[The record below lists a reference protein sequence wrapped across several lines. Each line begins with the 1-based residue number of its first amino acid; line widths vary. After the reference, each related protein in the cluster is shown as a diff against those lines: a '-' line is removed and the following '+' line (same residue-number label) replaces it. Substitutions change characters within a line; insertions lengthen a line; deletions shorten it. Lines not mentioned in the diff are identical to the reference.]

1 MRISFR
7 KTIMFAVFWIAS
19 FCLLTGCEP
28 SERKVLSSSYYKE
41 LQEENEKLEQQI
53 EELQEEAD
61 SDEPT
66 VDEER
71 AADYLD
77 KIARDSLVRL
87 EVGYADNMEGSEFV
101 DHEAAFT
108 FATLL
113 AKRADLTE
121 KYTPEEV
128 EEKYGPGYEY
138 ILYDED
144 NAIYE
149 VYVYGGNYVVF
160 TDLPNNVYYVYNA
173 SALGDAFL
181 HYRNGYPNSSLLHRL
196 ADSALILDEEGLF
209 YENETAFAAANLI
222 DQMEKEDSSRKEAR
236 RTWRQEEQ
244 EEEGS
249 GRPTPVS
256 YTFYHHGNTMVL
268 TIFDTFFNIQN
279 MDGKKT
285 WYKASEEDVN
295 QLKEVF
301 TQAAEEMQA
310 EINEGRQ
317 NSGESNEENST
328 EEESSHSSDIE
339 EESDVSAQEE
349 E

>member
-1 MRISFR
+1 MRTFYK
-7 KTIMFAVFWIAS
+7 KTWVLTALCVSSLCI
-19 FCLLTGCEP
+19 LTGCEP
-28 SERKVLSSSYYKE
+28 SERRVISSSYYKE
-41 LQEENEKLEQQI
+41 LQQENEKLEKQI
-53 EELQEEAD
+53 KELEEEAA

-101 DHEAAFT
+101 DNEAAFT

-128 EEKYGPGYEY
+128 AEKYGPGYEY

-144 NAIYE
+144 NAVYE

-196 ADSALILDEEGLF
+196 ADSSLIFDEAGLF
-209 YENETAFAAANLI
+209 YENDTAFAVANQI
-222 DQMEKEDSSRKEAR
+222 DRMEKERSSRREAR
-236 RTWRQEEQ
+236 QTWRQEE
-244 EEEGS
+244 EEEKGS
-249 GRPTPVS
+249 GRPKPVS
-256 YTFYHHGNTMVL
+256 YTFWHHGNTLVL
-268 TIFDTFFNIQN
+268 TIFDTFYHIQN
-279 MDGKKT
+279 MDGQKT
-285 WYKASEEDVN
+285 WYQASEDDVT
-295 QLKEVF
+295 QLKEIF
-301 TQAAEEMQA
+301 AEAAERMQA
-310 EINEGRQ
+310 EIG
-317 NSGESNEENST
+317 T
-328 EEESSHSSDIE
+328 EKYNKEDDSDEQPSHSSEIE
-339 EESDVSAQEE
+339 EESDVSEFDEE
-349 E
+349 Q

>member
-7 KTIMFAVFWIAS
+7 KTVLLAVFCAS
-19 FCLLTGCEP
+19 SLCLLTGCEP

-41 LQEENEKLEQQI
+41 LQQENQKLEKQV
-53 EELQEEAD
+53 EKLQEEAAD
-61 SDEPT
+61 NSPT

-71 AADYLD
+71 AVDYLD
-77 KIARDSLVRL
+77 KIARDNLVRL
-87 EVGYADNMEGSEFV
+87 EVGYADNMDGSEFV
-101 DHEAAFT
+101 DNEAAFT

-113 AKRADLTE
+113 AKRADLTQ

-128 EEKYGPGYEY
+128 EEMYGPGYEY

-144 NAIYE
+144 NAVYE

-196 ADSALILDEEGLF
+196 ADSALIIDEAGMF
-209 YENETAFAAANLI
+209 YENETAFAAANSI
-222 DQMEKEDSSRKEAR
+222 DQMEKERSNRREAR
-236 RTWRQEEQ
+236 RTWRQEER
-244 EEEGS
+244 EESGT
-249 GRPTPVS
+249 GRPKPVT

-268 TIFDTFFNIQN
+268 TMFDSFYYIEN
-279 MDGKKT
+279 MDGKRT
-285 WYKASEEDVN
+285 WYRAAEEDVN
-295 QLKEVF
+295 QLKDIF
-301 TQAAEEMQA
+301 TQASAQMQE
-310 EINEGRQ
+310 EINEGSQ
-317 NSGESNEENST
+317 NSQEEET
-328 EEESSHSSDIE
+328 EEEPSHSSEIE
-339 EESDVSAQEE
+339 EESDVSSLDEE

>member
-7 KTIMFAVFWIAS
+7 KTIMLAA
-19 FCLLTGCEP
+19 FCTTSLCMFTGCEP
-28 SERKVLSSSYYKE
+28 SERKVISSSYYKE
-41 LQEENEKLEQQI
+41 LQKENEKLEQQI
-53 EELQEEAD
+53 EELQEEAA

-77 KIARDSLVRL
+77 RIARDSLVRL
-87 EVGYADNMEGSEFV
+87 EVGYADNMDGSEFV
-101 DHEAAFT
+101 DNEAAFT

-121 KYTPEEV
+121 KYTPKEV

-160 TDLPNNVYYVYNA
+160 TDLPNNVYYIYNA

-181 HYRNGYPNSSLLHRL
+181 HYKNGYPNSSLLHRL
-196 ADSALILDEEGLF
+196 ADSALIIDKEGMF

-222 DQMEKEDSSRKEAR
+222 DQMEKESSSRKEAKK
-236 RTWRQEEQ
+236 TWKQEEQ
-244 EEEGS
+244 EEKGS
-249 GRPTPVS
+249 GKPTPVS

-285 WYKASEEDVN
+285 WYKAAEEEIN

-301 TQAAEEMQA
+301 TEAKKEMKA
-310 EINEGRQ
+310 EI
-317 NSGESNEENST
+317 GEKVQDSQKGENEE
-328 EEESSHSSDIE
+328 EQSHSSEIQ
-339 EESDVSAQEE
+339 EESDVSHLEE
-349 E
+349 ES

>member
-7 KTIMFAVFWIAS
+7 KTIMFAAFGA
-19 FCLLTGCEP
+19 FTLCLLTGCEP
-28 SERKVLSSSYYKE
+28 SERKVVSSSYYKE
-41 LQEENEKLEQQI
+41 LQEENEKLERQI
-53 EELQEEAD
+53 EELQEEAAD
-61 SDEPT
+61 NEPT

-87 EVGYADNMEGSEFV
+87 EVGYADNMDGSEFV
-101 DHEAAFT
+101 DNEAAFT

-113 AKRADLTE
+113 AKRADLTR

-144 NAIYE
+144 NAVYE

-196 ADSALILDEEGLF
+196 ADSALIIDKNGMF
-209 YENETAFAAANLI
+209 YENETAFSVANLI
-222 DQMEKEDSSRKEAR
+222 DQMEKESSSRKEAR
-236 RTWRQEEQ
+236 RTWRQEEK
-244 EEEGS
+244 EEKGS
-249 GRPTPVS
+249 GKPTPVV

-268 TIFDTFFNIQN
+268 TIFDSFYNIQN

-295 QLKEVF
+295 QLKDVF
-301 TQAAEEMQA
+301 DQAAKEMQE
-310 EINEGRQ
+310 EI
-317 NSGESNEENST
+317 GEKQQDSEKET
-328 EEESSHSSDIE
+328 EEPSHSSEIE
-339 EESDVSAQEE
+339 EESDVSALDEE